1 MNLALFD
8 FDGTISTRDSFVQ
21 FLQQAVGQVRFAV
34 CMTMLLPRVTA
45 YKLEL
50 YPNYRLKEDVLIRLF
65 SDWPLERLQRHVRE
79 YDRNVLP
86 GIIRAG
92 AMERIAWHKK
102 KGDAVVIVS
111 ASLEVIV
118 QPWCQRND
126 LALLATQ
133 LEVIDNRVTGR
144 LKGRNCWGREKV
156 HRVRSRYDLD
166 EVDDIY
172 AYGDSKGD
180 RAMLE
185 MASHSFY
192 RPFH

>member
-111 ASLEVIV
+111 ASLEVIL